1 MTFKDV
7 TNEHWAAKVIEE
19 FASKGIVNGYKDGT
33 FRPDEPITRA
43 EAATI
48 LMRYKEIY
56 G

>member
-1 MTFKDV
+1 MIFKDV
-7 TNEHWAAKVIEE
+7 PNEHWAAKVIEE
-19 FASKGIVNGYKDGT
+19 FANEGIVNGYEDGT

-48 LMRYKEIY
+48 LNRYKEIY

>member
-1 MTFKDV
+1 MIFKDV
-7 TNEHWAAKVIEE
+7 SSEHWAAKVIEE
-19 FASKGIVNGYKDGT
+19 LAEKGVVNGYEDGT

-48 LMRYKEIY
+48 LSRYKEIC